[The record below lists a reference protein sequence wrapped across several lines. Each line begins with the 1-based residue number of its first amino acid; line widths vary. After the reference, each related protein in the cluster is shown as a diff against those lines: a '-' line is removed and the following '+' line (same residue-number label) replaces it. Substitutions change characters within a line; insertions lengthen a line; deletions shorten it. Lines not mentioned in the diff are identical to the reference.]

1 MSLLLVE
8 LLAFAVQ
15 IVRFT
20 PVHFKERIKNLL
32 CHLEVLAIR
41 FGKLLEESHGWL
53 SIFVLELW
61 IDLEAGL
68 KESVVALLQVLW
80 KSMIQCL
87 QLESILLWFLL
98 ALCLLVTRGLF
109 DHFKVLL
116 LLLGVVFRFGLEEVF
131 LLTGQLLFVYLLR
144 VHLHHFL
151 WFFDTRRSK

>member
-1 MSLLLVE
+1 M
-8 LLAFAVQ
+8 
-15 IVRFT
+15 
-20 PVHFKERIKNLL
+20 
-32 CHLEVLAIR
+32 
-41 FGKLLEESHGWL
+41 
-53 SIFVLELW
+53 W

-80 KSMIQCL
+80 KSMIHCL

-131 LLTGQLLFVYLLR
+131 LLTGQLLFVDLLR

-151 WFFDTRRSK
+151 RFFDTR